1 MLNCPDDF
9 VLSDIRSWLL
19 EQEPADRRQALV
31 GCSLD
36 DAVTDAEWRIV
47 SVDGQVLVVVDD
59 DDPTGKRKG
68 RRDLLRLSAD
78 AVLTVPDELAETQ
91 RDLLAQALGP
101 PASPE
106 EEKTREMLELMGI
119 DPQRLGGFDWQ
130 KRVAELGWA
139 VEQCEPVSRDELRE
153 VHLRLRT
160 VKSNR
165 PAVRLFDKIAD
176 SDPDQLTRAAA
187 ALYAAS
193 HSRDLGRAKVA
204 LEYTEGL
211 AEGHR
216 SLPRGLLAAVL
227 VQRAACWC
235 DLGEWSK
242 ADETA
247 RWAWAVE
254 QSDFCSA
261 VFGRIRRERGG

>member
-1 MLNCPDDF
+1 M
-9 VLSDIRSWLL
+9 
-19 EQEPADRRQALV
+19 
-31 GCSLD
+31 
-36 DAVTDAEWRIV
+36 TDAQWRIV
-47 SVDGQVLVVVDD
+47 SVDGQMLLVVDE
-59 DDPTGKRKG
+59 DDPTGRRRG

-78 AVLTVPDELAETQ
+78 AVLTVPDELAQAQ
-91 RDLLAQALGP
+91 RDLLAHALGP
-101 PASPE
+101 PPTPE
-106 EEKTREMLELMGI
+106 EEEAREMVELMGI
-119 DPQRLGGFDWQ
+119 DPRRLGGSDWQ

-160 VKSNR
+160 VKAHR
-165 PAVRLFDKIAD
+165 PAVRLFDEIAD
-176 SDPDQLTRAAA
+176 SDPDRLTRANA

-204 LEYTEGL
+204 LEYTEAL
-211 AEGHR
+211 AQGHR

-235 DLGEWSK
+235 DLGEWSRATK
-242 ADETA
+242 TA

-254 QSDFCSA
+254 QSDVCSA
-261 VFGRIRRERGG
+261 VFGRIRREGGG